1 MIQQRGNYI
10 MSYIDLL
17 DRKKSIQAAKHEM
30 NHFSD
35 LYKLH
40 EFKDIYE
47 ISSRTGNNSIINIIS
62 CLNYDA
68 KEINKI
74 NRRDRQLEYIQK
86 ILKAIS
92 KLNDKDELEYIYY
105 KYVKFLRNFEI
116 DEILNKSS
124 RSRER
129 LASNALFNMALLLNV
144 EVYDGEDEHE

>member
-1 MIQQRGNYI
+1 

-17 DRKKSIQAAKHEM
+17 DRKKSIQAARHEM

-40 EFKDIYE
+40 EFKDNYE
-47 ISSRTGNNSIINIIS
+47 IGNGTGNDSIISIIN

-68 KEINKI
+68 K
-74 NRRDRQLEYIQK
+74 DRQLEYIQK
-86 ILKAIS
+86 VLKAIS
-92 KLNDKDELEYIYY
+92 KLRDKDELEYIYY

-116 DEILNKSS
+116 DEIMGRSS

-129 LASNALFNMALLLNV
+129 VASNALFNMALLLNV
-144 EVYDGEDEHE
+144 EVYEGEDKA

>member
-1 MIQQRGNYI
+1 

-17 DRKKSIQAAKHEM
+17 DRKKSIQAARHEM

-40 EFKDIYE
+40 EFKDNYE
-47 ISSRTGNNSIINIIS
+47 IGNGTGNDSIISIIN

-74 NRRDRQLEYIQK
+74 DRRDRQLEYIQK
-86 ILKAIS
+86 VLKAIS
-92 KLNDKDELEYIYY
+92 KLRNKDELEYIYY

-116 DEILNKSS
+116 DEIMGRSS

-129 LASNALFNMALLLNV
+129 VASNALFNMALLLNV
-144 EVYDGEDEHE
+144 EVYEGEDKA